1 MFKVC
6 LLFWKTTLVF
16 SILVLTQ
23 IILILVKILTHFKRS
38 FGILINIV
46 AKLIIA
52 EKVKIKYLC
61 VFFWIVYRFLLRSKT
76 LGRPAGLEKT
86 AEKLKGLQM
95 IVCLDCKTMVL
106 QIIKTSRTS
115 RSQAIK
121 NLSLNISPVYW
132 LETALVTLS

>member
-1 MFKVC
+1 M
-6 LLFWKTTLVF
+6 
-16 SILVLTQ
+16 
-23 IILILVKILTHFKRS
+23 
-38 FGILINIV
+38 INHWNW
-46 AKLIIA
+46 LWF
-52 EKVKIKYLC
+52 EKQNVNAI
-61 VFFWIVYRFLLRSKT
+61 FNIYRFLLRSKT

>member
-1 MFKVC
+1 M
-6 LLFWKTTLVF
+6 
-16 SILVLTQ
+16 
-23 IILILVKILTHFKRS
+23 
-38 FGILINIV
+38 
-46 AKLIIA
+46 
-52 EKVKIKYLC
+52 KY
-61 VFFWIVYRFLLRSKT
+61 FRRFLLRSKT

-121 NLSLNISPVYW
+121 NLSLNISPVY
-132 LETALVTLS
+132 